1 MKNFKSFVIEAEEYT
16 PEYIDNVLKQLY
28 KLKSKYTLV
37 ENNRVV
43 TKADIVIRNL
53 DLPILPVHIKQ
64 CKNFTIKNCAIT
76 STRGFPASTN
86 LLVLEECNKIKKII
100 FDKLLFNELIIVSC
114 EAIHTIDINCT
125 SLVDTQ
131 FVDNN
136 KLKKISIS
144 NTGNLESVDID
155 KCENLE
161 LKNVVINNN
170 NYVDQFRFLG
180 SRKLFDFVGFSISSF
195 NAQFDC
201 NSLKSFDGL
210 EHVKTENLTF
220 YHLPTNVKN
229 LSNLL
234 LVDADIRHI
243 SFDDEDYSAHWTART
258 FTDNKLTTIINKY
271 VYKHDKKDHI
281 MDFTMEL
288 IDAGFDDQV

>member
-16 PEYIDNVLKQLY
+16 PAYIDDILKQLY

-76 STRGFPASTN
+76 STRGFPTSTN

-100 FDKLLFNELIIVSC
+100 FDKLLFNELIIVSS
-114 EAIHTIDINCT
+114 EAIQTIDINCT
-125 SLVDTQ
+125 SLVDAQ
-131 FVDNN
+131 IVDNN
-136 KLKKISIS
+136 KLKKLTIS
-144 NTGNLESVDID
+144 NTENLESVDID

-161 LKNVVINNN
+161 LKNVIINNH
-170 NYVDQFRFLG
+170 VEQFRFLG
-180 SRKLFDFVGFSISSF
+180 SRKLFDFVGFSISAF
-195 NAQFDC
+195 NAQFSV

-220 YHLPTNVKN
+220 YHMRTNVKN

-234 LVDADIRHI
+234 STNASISHI
-243 SFDDEDYSAHWTART
+243 SFDDVDYSAHWTAQT
-258 FTDNKLTTIINKY
+258 FADDKLTTIINKY
-271 VYKHDKKDHI
+271 VYKHNKIDYI
-281 MDFTMEL
+281 MDFTIEL
-288 IDAGFDDQV
+288 IDNGFEDQV